1 MEQASASHNANVMS
15 LLHTQNQW
23 IEFLEAE
30 CNHLCTMFLAQYI
43 YSLSLALNNVE
54 YIHSQHASQAK
65 EDIMQQS
72 EELMEINEPK
82 PPLYEK

>member
-1 MEQASASHNANVMS
+1 
-15 LLHTQNQW
+15 
-23 IEFLEAE
+23 
-30 CNHLCTMFLAQYI
+30 MFLAQYI

-65 EDIMQQS
+65 EDMMQQS